1 MTPETTTTTETA
13 VETAPKTTTKASK
26 APKAK
31 APKASK
37 APIAISGKL
46 AISYEADEIEV
57 AIDLID
63 ELTNLTRPEGREG
76 DIEELVESIRSIGQR
91 APIEVQRIEGSGRFR
106 LAAGFRRTEAMRRL
120 GRKTI
125 RARVLTS
132 NDEDTRLLA
141 NVLENEN
148 ARKDISPLGRV
159 AGYEFLQSKGNSVA
173 EIAATVGKAE
183 DFVRDHLRIS
193 NGAPE
198 VRAALALAEGTEG
211 SVSWGVAR
219 LILRRPKG
227 EQAALLKRL
236 AGLSVLR
243 AVETLKADKAAKSA
257 KASHD
262 SADEGSDEGGE
273 GDEGG
278 ESAPGT
284 SLDAERVATKLV
296 GFIALQGDVVIALR
310 QAVEQGDLEA
320 VAKVANA
327 VAKGATRYES
337 TLRALCGDAAF
348 EAAVKGNDAKVAKAR
363 AA

>member
-1 MTPETTTTTETA
+1 MTTETTAETTAAA
-13 VETAPKTTTKASK
+13 VAPKAPKKAPKTKASK
-26 APKAK
+26 IAPVVE
-31 APKASK
+31 
-37 APIAISGKL
+37 GKL
-46 AISYEADEIEV
+46 TVGYEPNEIEIEV
-57 AIDLID
+57 GLID
-63 ELTNLTRPEGREG
+63 EPVNLTRPEGREG
-76 DIEELVESIRSIGQR
+76 DIEELVESIRTLGQR
-91 APIEVQRIEGSGRFR
+91 APIEVQRIEGSERFR

-125 RARVLTS
+125 RAKVLTDGS
-132 NDEDTRLLA
+132 EDGRLLA

-159 AGYEFLQSKGNSVA
+159 AGYEFLQSKGLSVA
-173 EIAATVGKAE
+173 ETAARVGKAE

-198 VRAALALAEGTEG
+198 VRAALALAEGAEG

-236 AGLSVLR
+236 AGMSVLR
-243 AVETLKADKAAKSA
+243 AVEALKADKAAKAA
-257 KASHD
+257 KSSHD
-262 SADEGSDEGGE
+262 SAEAEGGDEGS
-273 GDEGG
+273 

-284 SLDAERVATKLV
+284 ALDAKRVAMKLS
-296 GFIALQGDVVIALR
+296 GFVALQGDVVAALR
-310 QAVEQGDLEA
+310 QAVENNDLAA
-320 VAKVANA
+320 VDKIANA
-327 VAKGATRYES
+327 LAKGAAKYEG

-348 EAAVKGNDAKVAKAR
+348 EAAVKSSDEKVAKAR

>member
-1 MTPETTTTTETA
+1 MTTETTTTTETA

-46 AISYEADEIEV
+46 TISYEADEIEV

-159 AGYEFLQSKGNSVA
+159 AGYEFLQSKGHSVA

-198 VRAALALAEGTEG
+198 VRAALALAEGDEG

-236 AGLSVLR
+236 AGMSVLR
-243 AVETLKADKAAKSA
+243 AIEALKADKAAKA
-257 KASHD
+257 KSSHD
-262 SADEGSDEGGE
+262 SESADEGEGG
-273 GDEGG
+273 DS

-284 SLDAERVATKLV
+284 SLDSERVAMKLA
-296 GFIALQGDVVIALR
+296 GFVALQGDVVIALR

-337 TLRALCGDAAF
+337 TLRALCGNAAY
-348 EAAVKGNDAKVAKAR
+348 EAAVKTSDAKVAKAR

>member
-1 MTPETTTTTETA
+1 MTTTTTPETTPVIETTPKAKKVTK
-13 VETAPKTTTKASK
+13 APKTK
-26 APKAK
+26 AP
-31 APKASK
+31 K

-46 AISYEADEIEV
+46 TVGYEAQEIEIEV
-57 AIDLID
+57 GLID
-63 ELTNLTRPEGREG
+63 EPSNLTRPEGREG

-91 APIEVQRIEGSGRFR
+91 APIEVQRIEGSERFR

-125 RARVLTS
+125 RARVLTDGS
-132 NDEDTRLLA
+132 EDTRLLA

-148 ARKDISPLGRV
+148 ARKDITPLGRV
-159 AGYEFLQSKGNSVA
+159 AGYEFLQSKGHSVA

-227 EQAALLKRL
+227 EQATLLKRL
-236 AGLSVLR
+236 AGMSVLR
-243 AVETLKADKAAKSA
+243 AVEALKADKAAKSS

-262 SADEGSDEGGE
+262 SADEGSDEG
-273 GDEGG
+273 EGG
-278 ESAPGT
+278 DSESAPGT
-284 SLDAERVATKLV
+284 ALDGERVAMKLA
-296 GFIALQGDVVIALR
+296 GFVALQGDVVIALR
-310 QAVEQGDLEA
+310 QAVEQGDIEA

-327 VAKGATRYES
+327 IAKGATRFEG
-337 TLRALCGDAAF
+337 TLRALCGDAAY

-363 AA
+363 TAA